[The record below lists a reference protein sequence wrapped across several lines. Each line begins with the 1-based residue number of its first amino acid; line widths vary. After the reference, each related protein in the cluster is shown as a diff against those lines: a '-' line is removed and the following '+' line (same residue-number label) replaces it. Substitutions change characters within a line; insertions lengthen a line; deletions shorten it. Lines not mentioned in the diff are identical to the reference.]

1 MVVQCLEG
9 EENPVEQLL
18 STTPSP
24 AEQVTPT
31 PVSPLTPVTPVSPVS
46 PVSPVAPSSPAEQV
60 LFHCHWQSTNIMS
73 TTAFPAERFSSLSF
87 PK

>member
-1 MVVQCLEG
+1 MVVVQCLEG

-24 AEQVTPT
+24 AEQVTLT
-31 PVSPLTPVTPVSPVS
+31 PVSPLTPVTPVP
-46 PVSPVAPSSPAEQV
+46 PNSPAEQV
-60 LFHCHWQSTNIMS
+60 LT
-73 TTAFPAERFSSLSF
+73 SLPL